1 MKLATFETRDGSVEF
16 GAVVEGRAVSLSA
29 VGTSEDPAIPDIHSY
44 LRGMPASVATA
55 EDLLVTRGD
64 PAGGADRTFTWDL
77 SEVRLLSPLPRPA
90 ALLDCGMSPRHL
102 ANSSATLLRRSLPGP
117 LGIVVGGIVG
127 GLGRRA
133 MGRGSPRPR
142 YYKGNHN
149 AVIGDGDTVGW
160 PSYTAYLDIEPELAF
175 VTGTL
180 PCGASEDEAARAIAG
195 YLVFNDASARDVQLP
210 EMFFT
215 GPASSKD
222 FDDSNGLGPFLVTS
236 DDVGD
241 PLALG
246 VTVEIRSAGERARA
260 VHTWTGSTSEY
271 SMSPVEVLCHLA
283 ARQTIRAGTV
293 VGMGTIPNCCGLD
306 RDEWVLPGDE
316 VAITFERL
324 GTLHQKIGEP
334 TGTPRSRWADRPDLG
349 L

>member
-1 MKLATFETRDGSVEF
+1 MKLATFETRDGSIEF

-29 VGTSEDPAIPDIHSY
+29 VGTSEDPALPDIDAY
-44 LRGMPASVATA
+44 LKDVPGSFEMAEILLAARENAT
-55 EDLLVTRGD
+55 
-64 PAGGADRTFTWDL
+64 GGTDQAFTWDL
-77 SEVRLLSPLPRPA
+77 SEVNLLSPLPQPA

-117 LGIVVGGIVG
+117 LGSVVGGIVG
-127 GLGRRA
+127 GLGRWV

-149 AVIGDGDTVGW
+149 AIIGDRGTVGW
-160 PSYTAYLDIEPELAF
+160 PCYTAYLDIEPELAF

-180 PCGASEDEAARAIAG
+180 PCGASEDEAAAAIAG

-222 FDDSNGLGPFLVTS
+222 FDDSNGLGPFLVTP
-236 DDVGD
+236 DEVGD

-246 VTVEIRSAGERARA
+246 VTVEIRSAGERDRA
-260 VHTWTGSTSEY
+260 VRTWTGSTSEY
-271 SMSPVEVLCHLA
+271 SMSPVEVLHRLA
-283 ARQTIRAGTV
+283 VRQTIRAGTV
-293 VGMGTIPNCCGLD
+293 VGMGTIPDCCGLD

-324 GTLHQKIGEP
+324 GTLRQKIGEP
-334 TGTPRSRWADRPDLG
+334 TGKPRSRWPERPELG